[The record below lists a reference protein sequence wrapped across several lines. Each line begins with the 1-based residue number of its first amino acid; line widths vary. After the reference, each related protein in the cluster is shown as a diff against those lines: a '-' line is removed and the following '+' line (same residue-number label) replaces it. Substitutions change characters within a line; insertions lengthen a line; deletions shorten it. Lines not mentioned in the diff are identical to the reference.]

1 MGVLESR
8 LGELREVCAGLPD
21 RRKGLGDDVYPMADI
36 GLSAFSLFFMGSP
49 SFLAHQRAL
58 EEGHGRSNC
67 QTLFAIS
74 AIPTDAYIRLMLDGA
89 PPSAFDPL
97 FYKTIETEGVLAPFM
112 RLDGRVLIALDG
124 TEHFCSRK
132 IHCPRCSTRKRSDGG
147 REYFH
152 AFLGAT
158 IVAPGHQQVLPLPPE
173 FIVPQDGAEKQ
184 DCERNAAK
192 RWLERHGPAVVH
204 LRPIFLGDDLFACQ
218 PVAIAIQQAGGNFI
232 LTCKPSSHQT
242 ITEYLTGAELN
253 EHRQSTVTRG
263 KRTTTIYRW
272 LSAVPLR
279 ATEDALIVNWLSV
292 EILNDKGKRTY
303 HNSFVTDLPVTAETV
318 AELAAS
324 GRARWKIEN
333 ETFNALKTGGYNLEH
348 NFGHGRETLASVLV
362 VLNLLAFAFHTAA
375 RLAVLAWR
383 EAVIARGATYRF
395 FEHLRTVTVY
405 VVFQDWGHLLR
416 SIAAAAIRPP

>member
-1 MGVLESR
+1 VNALES
-8 LGELREVCAGLPD
+8 LIAELREVCTRLPD
-21 RRKGLGDDVYPMADI
+21 RRKGPGDEVYPMADI

-67 QTLFAIS
+67 QTLFGMA

-89 PPSAFDPL
+89 PTAAFDPL
-97 FYKTIETEGVLAPFM
+97 FYRTIETEGVLAPFQ
-112 RLDGRVLIALDG
+112 RLGGRVLIAVDG

-147 REYFH
+147 TEYFH

-173 FIVPQDGAEKQ
+173 FIAPQDGAEKQ

-192 RWLERHGPAVVH
+192 RWLARHGPAVAH
-204 LRPIFLGDDLFACQ
+204 HRPVFLGDDLFACQ
-218 PVAIAIQQAGGNFI
+218 PIATAIQQAGGNFI
-232 LTCKPSSHQT
+232 LTCKPSSHRT
-242 ITEYLTGAELN
+242 IAEYIQGAELE
-253 EHRQSTVTRG
+253 EHRQTTVTRG

-279 ATEDALIVNWLSV
+279 STDDALMVNWFSI
-292 EILNDKGKRTY
+292 EILNAKGKRTY
-303 HNSFVTDLPVTAETV
+303 YNSFVTDLEITAATV
-318 AELAAS
+318 AELAAC

-333 ETFNALKTGGYNLEH
+333 ETFNVLKTGGYNLEH
-348 NFGHGRETLASVLV
+348 NFGHGKETLASVLV
-362 VLNLLAFAFHTAA
+362 VLNLLAFAFHTSA

-383 EAVIARGATYRF
+383 EAVVARGPTYRF

-405 VVFQDWGHLLR
+405 VVFQDWDHLLR